1 VQDYEA
7 VIAEDIPEILKDPT
21 AKATSVGGSTIAG
34 SVMVSKVKKEFK
46 EDVKEEQKTIA
57 EESKEEQKTPIEESK
72 EEKKI
77 PTEESKKKKGKST
90 VSSFVPVKEKII

>member
-1 VQDYEA
+1 MQDYEA
-7 VIAEDIPEILKDPT
+7 VIAEDIPERLKDPT
-21 AKATSVGGSTIAG
+21 AEAASVGGSTIAG

-57 EESKEEQKTPIEESK
+57 EESKEEQK
-72 EEKKI
+72 I

-90 VSSFVPVKEKII
+90 PLFVPVKEKII